1 LGSLKIGDRIIVT
14 EVLTSH
20 PEASFIIG
28 EIIEISY
35 IDTVLD
41 TFPFAISYN
50 GRKYWVDGVPYSP
63 LMMELM

>member
-1 LGSLKIGDRIIVT
+1 MGSLKIGDRIIVT

-20 PEASFIIG
+20 PEAGFIIG